1 MSNKD
6 IPTIYTGTIADYSD
20 IIEKYYNNEIDFLTY
35 TQLFNQRAEKLMVEE
50 IKRNKQL
57 QLDEINK
64 RIITNK

>member
-1 MSNKD
+1 MPHED
-6 IPTIYTGTIADYSD
+6 IPTIYTGTITDYSD
-20 IIEKYYNNEIDFLTY
+20 IIEKYYNNEIDFQTY

-50 IKRNKQL
+50 IKRNKKL

>member
-1 MSNKD
+1 MPHEY
-6 IPTIYTGTIADYSD
+6 IPTIYTRTIADYSD
-20 IIEKYYNNEIDFLTY
+20 IIEKYYNNEIDFQTY

-50 IKRNKQL
+50 IKRNKKL

>member
-1 MSNKD
+1 MPHED

-20 IIEKYYNNEIDFLTY
+20 IIEKYYNNEIDFQTY
-35 TQLFNQRAEKLMVEE
+35 TQLFNQRAEKLMLEE
-50 IKRNKQL
+50 IKRNKKL